1 MDKIGYAWILDS
13 TNNVIWHNGGTGDY
27 NCHLGFNL
35 EQQKAAIVLSNLAP
49 DYKIPATVVGVKM
62 MK

>member
-27 NCHLGFNL
+27 NCYLGFNL
-35 EQQKAAIVLSNLAP
+35 EQKKAAIVLSNLAP